1 MYHRKSGVF
10 NLPFSSFTDP
20 LLTHQPHWRFFF
32 FDVQDRRSDDQ
43 FDPLI
48 RSLRCLFCG
57 YAGEDYRQNYRYQKT
72 SEVKLSLS
80 TIQQHERSRF
90 LFLRH
95 PPCIRDNWRYPGERQ
110 ITGWENGLIY
120 DISWWGESTF
130 LY

>member
-57 YAGEDYRQNYRYQKT
+57 YAGEDYRQNYRYQLYSSTKDLDFCSCAILLAYAT
-72 SEVKLSLS
+72 TGDILEKGKLLDG
-80 TIQQHERSRF
+80 RMV
-90 LFLRH
+90 
-95 PPCIRDNWRYPGERQ
+95 
-110 ITGWENGLIY
+110 
-120 DISWWGESTF
+120 
-130 LY
+130 